1 MNIFPKYHRLFSSD
15 DAILLPGFSEICSIY
30 DFYETLIDNWDKIIR
45 KPLTSPHLST
55 ISYILMSYSDYER
68 LKELFDLFSSLEVA
82 SNYIKLLA
90 NQGKK
95 EEVEKILSTYK
106 PIKEPIECWFDLIGW
121 GIYYFSQ
128 TQQKNKLN
136 EFLDEFEE
144 GFQKISKLME
154 KTDLSL
160 IHLQAFK
167 LYIEGSSLYYRRE
180 YFKSVKL
187 AKKAVD
193 LLIENDIEDNFLL
206 GSIYNLLA
214 INYSLSGS
222 GPEKEMLYKVR
233 DTFNEERMDRGV
245 AIAKGNLAYLLIREG
260 KFEEAMTLLLEFDEI
275 MRKYSEIRNLI
286 LNYSDIYYCLKS
298 LGKMD
303 EAERNLEIAM
313 QLMEEYN
320 SPNED
325 IYIDATEFY
334 ALKGEIE
341 KAEFFLNKYSQFLD
355 VEEKAETV
363 KNATTLIYQG
373 FIDFKK
379 KNFYDADLKLKKGL
393 SIARKQNVIPLVLQ
407 ALIYLIELN
416 ISKYKIE
423 ASSLVKEEII
433 EEIEILSQETIAILK
448 FHDNIFQMINYQQ
461 LLATAYILSNKVSL
475 AISLLE
481 EAEKISIK
489 HNMMGQIKQ
498 IKELMGLAKSVDNY
512 VNGAKVQ
519 IHRELEKDLQTYSSK
534 AIREITILRDQE
546 EEPTL
551 LSLLVIQ
558 ESGLPCFSYNFKD
571 ESFTTD
577 ELLLSGLINAIQ
589 KFSSEISWKKGKFRL
604 MAHSDYI
611 LLIEPHEKFSIA
623 LFVDGY
629 DTSFREKMSE
639 FAEYVK
645 PLVDKLG
652 DQKYLDGETCIDL
665 DFNLKGIVEKI
676 FIPEN

>member
-15 DAILLPGFSEICSIY
+15 DAILLPNFSEICSIY

-95 EEVEKILSTYK
+95 DEIEKILNSYSRL
-106 PIKEPIECWFDLIGW
+106 KEPIECWLDLIGW
-121 GIYYFSQ
+121 GIYHFSQ
-128 TQQKNKLN
+128 MQQKSKIY
-136 EFLDEFEE
+136 EFLKQFEE
-144 GFQKISKLME
+144 GFQELSKLME
-154 KTDLSL
+154 KTDLSF

-167 LYIEGSSLYYRRE
+167 LFIEGCSLYHMQE
-180 YFKSVKL
+180 YTKSVKL
-187 AKKAVD
+187 VKKAVH
-193 LLIENDIEDNFLL
+193 LLTKNDIKDNFLL

-214 INYSLSGS
+214 INYRFSGR
-222 GPEKEMLYKVR
+222 GPEKEMLYKAR
-233 DTFNEERMDRGV
+233 DTFNEEKMDRGV

-341 KAEFFLNKYSQFLD
+341 KAEFFLNKYIQFLD
-355 VEEKAETV
+355 VEEKGETV

-373 FIDFKK
+373 FIDFRK
-379 KNFYDADLKLKKGL
+379 KNFYDAEVKLKKGL

-423 ASSLVKEEII
+423 ASSFVKEEII
-433 EEIEILSQETIAILK
+433 EEIELLSQETIVILK
-448 FHDNIFQMINYQQ
+448 SHDNIFQMINYQQ
-461 LLATAYILSNKVSL
+461 LLASAYILSNKVSL

-481 EAEKISIK
+481 EAEKISLE
-489 HNMMGQIKQ
+489 HNMIGHVEK
-498 IKELMGLAKSVDNY
+498 IKELIGLAKSVNNY
-512 VNGAKVQ
+512 MNEAKIQ
-519 IHRELEKDLQTYSSK
+519 IHRELEKDLQTYSTK
-534 AIREITILRDQE
+534 AVRELTIIRDQE
-546 EEPTL
+546 EAPTP

-571 ESFTTD
+571 KSFTTD

-589 KFSSEISWKKGKFRL
+589 KFGSEISWKKGKFRL

-611 LLIEPHEKFSIA
+611 LLIDPHEKFSIA
-623 LFVDGY
+623 LFVEGY
-629 DTSFREKMSE
+629 DSSFREKMSE
-639 FAEYVK
+639 FAKYVK
-645 PLVDKLG
+645 PLIDKL
-652 DQKYLDGETCIDL
+652 DSQKYLDGETYTDL
-665 DFNLKGIVEKI
+665 DFNLKGIVERI
-676 FIPEN
+676 FITGN